1 VAATRKLLQLDVFCL
16 RLPENRNVG
25 VRVVPEREEILV
37 ASSCLGGISRQRECS
52 AELQARQRADGI
64 ADHNPAVIENL
75 LEFCRRFDSLMCGQ
89 MRFATHRGHVAN
101 RSRRHEA
108 AERGVS
114 LRQLL
119 LDLVM
124 GHYARAGIGLS
135 QLALAVWA

>member
-1 VAATRKLLQLDVFCL
+1 MHVAATRKLLQLDVFCL

-75 LEFCRRFDSLMCGQ
+75 LEFCRRFDSPMCGQ
-89 MRFATHRGHVAN
+89 MRFATHIDRIKGPEDRNKAA
-101 RSRRHEA
+101 RRDA
-108 AERGVS
+108 
-114 LRQLL
+114 
-119 LDLVM
+119 
-124 GHYARAGIGLS
+124 
-135 QLALAVWA
+135 

>member
-1 VAATRKLLQLDVFCL
+1 MREHDEDEEE
-16 RLPENRNVG
+16 PE
-25 VRVVPEREEILV
+25 
-37 ASSCLGGISRQRECS
+37 
-52 AELQARQRADGI
+52 ADGRHDEEVGGHDLAGVI
-64 ADHNPAVIENL
+64 GQKRAPALRRSTQMPSHVLRHGRLTHRDPQLQELAANPRGTPQGI
-75 LEFCRRFDSLMCGQ
+75 R
-89 MRFATHRGHVAN
+89 RGHVAN